1 VGFLRVLRLWTLV
14 HSEIFWRTVGRRY
27 DDTRV
32 EDIVRAV
39 ATMLTFV
46 FVITGFVYTSFAH
59 RHEDID
65 GYLDALYFTVTTLTT
80 TGYGDIL
87 LPGAWGRILS
97 IVTMVVGITLFVRL
111 AQAIFRPHKVRFR
124 CNTCG
129 LGVHDPDAVHC
140 KACGELLNIPN
151 DEALRP
157 PSARACGLTRAAAGC
172 RRAAMNVQAP
182 NAANAR
188 VIRAPTGPE
197 RSCRS
202 WQTEAALRMLMNNLD
217 PDVAER
223 PEDLVVYGGIGKAA
237 RNWDAFDR
245 IVAALQRLEDDET
258 LLVQSGKPVG
268 RVPHPRRRA
277 ARADRQLEPGPP
289 LGDMGAVPR
298 ARSGGADDVRPDDRR
313 VLDIH
318 RHPGHRSGHLRD
330 VRGGGPAPLRR
341 RPLRAL
347 VPDRGTG
354 RHGRGPAAGG
364 GDGGRV
370 HAGHRVPA
378 QPDRKAP
385 ADPLPRPGG

>member
-1 VGFLRVLRLWTLV
+1 MQVNPVEPQPVSSRPRLQNLRARLHHLYYGDSVGSLRFRSAWVIADLAIIGFFIVAPLIRDRPIFLIIDYAIAALLAIDLTARALAWGNFRDWLKRPSVLVDIFVLATLLFPYWLFNVGFLRVLRLWTLV

-151 DEALRP
+151 DEA
-157 PSARACGLTRAAAGC
+157 
-172 RRAAMNVQAP
+172 
-182 NAANAR
+182 
-188 VIRAPTGPE
+188 
-197 RSCRS
+197 
-202 WQTEAALRMLMNNLD
+202 
-217 PDVAER
+217 
-223 PEDLVVYGGIGKAA
+223 
-237 RNWDAFDR
+237 
-245 IVAALQRLEDDET
+245 
-258 LLVQSGKPVG
+258 
-268 RVPHPRRRA
+268 
-277 ARADRQLEPGPP
+277 
-289 LGDMGAVPR
+289 
-298 ARSGGADDVRPDDRR
+298 
-313 VLDIH
+313 
-318 RHPGHRSGHLRD
+318 
-330 VRGGGPAPLRR
+330 
-341 RPLRAL
+341 
-347 VPDRGTG
+347 
-354 RHGRGPAAGG
+354 
-364 GDGGRV
+364 
-370 HAGHRVPA
+370 
-378 QPDRKAP
+378 
-385 ADPLPRPGG
+385 